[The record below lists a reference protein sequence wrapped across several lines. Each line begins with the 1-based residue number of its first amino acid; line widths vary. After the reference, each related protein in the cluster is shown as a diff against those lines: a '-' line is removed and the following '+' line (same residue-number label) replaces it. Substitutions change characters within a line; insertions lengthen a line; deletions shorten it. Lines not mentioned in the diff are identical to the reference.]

1 MPNAIKYNVSAETLA
16 LKKGNFWIG
25 TGDVGKGPTSSTG
38 FYNGITPPTG
48 GYAIYLNKA
57 SGGPSIYTVNTEAQ
71 LTGLTNTI
79 SVTTNLVTNGG
90 NFANGTSSPFDG
102 VYNNAGGVSRVVSIS
117 NDRPYAGSTSTN
129 ALELNGK
136 GGRVMYTTDLLTV
149 GQTYTFSFWA
159 KRTSGSS
166 FTISWNNQNG
176 SGETNSWSQGNI
188 NIATSWQRY
197 SQVFTYNAARTQFY
211 FYNHNQQIDN
221 VAVFTEFQLSLGSS
235 PCGPGITTAS
245 ESINWFLTQTDKMV
259 FNIDYPAIITNGLIL
274 NLDAGFAPSIT
285 SLPTNIVGGSYGG
298 YTPTWYD
305 ISSGGNNGSL
315 INGPTYSSANG
326 GSIVFDGVDD
336 YGRVTNCVNAL
347 PQDIT
352 IEVWLKGTVDVYNNA
367 LEIGG
372 GGSSIANELVARGS
386 NSALNHLQYV
396 SWYEKTDLT
405 TNNLISLSL
414 NNGMPISPTQFSQHV
429 VWLKGDGTS
438 GTYLN
443 GSLFAS
449 NATPTSFTRWYIASR
464 DLYFGFGIENI
475 AAIRI
480 YNRALPAQEVL
491 QNYTAMLSRFPIL
504 DFYSG
509 SAISVS
515 LRILSSSHTGYAIRV
530 RRSSDNTEQDI
541 GFVGGDLDTTSL
553 LTFCGNSNGFV
564 SRWYN
569 QGTFGSYFQNTT
581 ATEQPMIV
589 TGGTINTVNNKP
601 AIFFDGIDDNLLGV
615 GISAGYGS
623 ANFSVFGVGKRN
635 GSGKY
640 LTFIGTFE
648 GYSGVWLG
656 QGIDDKY
663 VYEFPSTVGPGKTAT
678 ATSTDTSSNQ
688 VYLTGI
694 FDGTNSKVYKN
705 GSEISSTQAT
715 GNYDRGFNYIG
726 KRAVNPPNSY
736 QRHMDG
742 HMQEIISYTSNQT
755 SNRINIEASIKNYYG
770 I

>member
-1 MPNAIKYNVSAETLA
+1 MPNAIKYNTSAETLA
-16 LKKGNFWIG
+16 LKKGNFYIG

-48 GYAIYLNKA
+48 GYTIYLNKA

-336 YGRVTNCVNAL
+336 TVLFPAITLGSTFTITQTLVASASNNGIGYMPIGGGSVGGGSTYRGYVWFQTNQAGATVAIVFNQDGEAGGFSFTLPTPL
-347 PQDIT
+347 PQYTLFQYTLVKNGSTAYFYINGNLIT
-352 IEVWLKGTVDVYNNA
+352 SRSVESARNFTVRNLGWSYSSYYMNRNLYDTQIYNNA
-367 LEIGG
+367 L
-372 GGSSIANELVARGS
+372 S
-386 NSALNHLQYV
+386 
-396 SWYEKTDLT
+396 T
-405 TNNLISLSL
+405 
-414 NNGMPISPTQFSQHV
+414 
-429 VWLKGDGTS
+429 
-438 GTYLN
+438 
-443 GSLFAS
+443 
-449 NATPTSFTRWYIASR
+449 
-464 DLYFGFGIENI
+464 
-475 AAIRI
+475 
-480 YNRALPAQEVL
+480 AQVL
-491 QNYTAMLSRFPIL
+491 QNYNATKGRFGL
-504 DFYSG
+504 
-509 SAISVS
+509 
-515 LRILSSSHTGYAIRV
+515 
-530 RRSSDNTEQDI
+530 
-541 GFVGGDLDTTSL
+541 
-553 LTFCGNSNGFV
+553 
-564 SRWYN
+564 
-569 QGTFGSYFQNTT
+569 
-581 ATEQPMIV
+581 
-589 TGGTINTVNNKP
+589 
-601 AIFFDGIDDNLLGV
+601 
-615 GISAGYGS
+615 
-623 ANFSVFGVGKRN
+623 
-635 GSGKY
+635 
-640 LTFIGTFE
+640 
-648 GYSGVWLG
+648 
-656 QGIDDKY
+656 
-663 VYEFPSTVGPGKTAT
+663 
-678 ATSTDTSSNQ
+678 
-688 VYLTGI
+688 
-694 FDGTNSKVYKN
+694 
-705 GSEISSTQAT
+705 
-715 GNYDRGFNYIG
+715 
-726 KRAVNPPNSY
+726 
-736 QRHMDG
+736 
-742 HMQEIISYTSNQT
+742 
-755 SNRINIEASIKNYYG
+755 
-770 I
+770 

>member
-48 GYAIYLNKA
+48 GYTIYLNKA
-57 SGGPSIYTVNTEAQ
+57 SGGPSIYTVTTEAQ
-71 LTGLTNTI
+71 LTGLTNTLSYI
-79 SVTTNLVTNGG
+79 TTNYISNGG
-90 NFANGTSSPFDG
+90 NFADGTSSPFDG

-298 YTPTWYD
+298 YIPTWYD

-336 YGRVTNCVNAL
+336 TVSFPAITLGSTFTITQTLVASASNNGIGYMPIGGGSVGGGSTYRGYVWFTTNGAGSTTSIIFNQDGEAGGFSFTLPTPL
-347 PQDIT
+347 PQYTLFQYTLVKNGSISYFYINGSLIT
-352 IEVWLKGTVDVYNNA
+352 SQSVESARNFTVRNLGWSYSSYYMNRNLYDTQIYNNA
-367 LEIGG
+367 L
-372 GGSSIANELVARGS
+372 SS
-386 NSALNHLQYV
+386 
-396 SWYEKTDLT
+396 
-405 TNNLISLSL
+405 
-414 NNGMPISPTQFSQHV
+414 
-429 VWLKGDGTS
+429 
-438 GTYLN
+438 
-443 GSLFAS
+443 
-449 NATPTSFTRWYIASR
+449 
-464 DLYFGFGIENI
+464 
-475 AAIRI
+475 
-480 YNRALPAQEVL
+480 AQVL
-491 QNYTAMLSRFPIL
+491 QNYNSTKGRFGL
-504 DFYSG
+504 
-509 SAISVS
+509 
-515 LRILSSSHTGYAIRV
+515 
-530 RRSSDNTEQDI
+530 
-541 GFVGGDLDTTSL
+541 
-553 LTFCGNSNGFV
+553 
-564 SRWYN
+564 
-569 QGTFGSYFQNTT
+569 
-581 ATEQPMIV
+581 
-589 TGGTINTVNNKP
+589 
-601 AIFFDGIDDNLLGV
+601 
-615 GISAGYGS
+615 
-623 ANFSVFGVGKRN
+623 
-635 GSGKY
+635 
-640 LTFIGTFE
+640 
-648 GYSGVWLG
+648 
-656 QGIDDKY
+656 
-663 VYEFPSTVGPGKTAT
+663 
-678 ATSTDTSSNQ
+678 
-688 VYLTGI
+688 
-694 FDGTNSKVYKN
+694 
-705 GSEISSTQAT
+705 
-715 GNYDRGFNYIG
+715 
-726 KRAVNPPNSY
+726 
-736 QRHMDG
+736 
-742 HMQEIISYTSNQT
+742 
-755 SNRINIEASIKNYYG
+755 
-770 I
+770 

>member
-1 MPNAIKYNVSAETLA
+1 MPNAIKYNTSAETLA

-38 FYNGITPPTG
+38 YYNGITPPTG
-48 GYAIYLNKA
+48 GYTIYLNKET
-57 SGGPSIYTVNTEAQ
+57 GGPSIYTVNTEAQ

-298 YTPTWYD
+298 YIPRWYD
-305 ISSGGNNGSL
+305 ISSSGNNGSL

-336 YGRVTNCVNAL
+336 TVSFPAITLGSTFTITQTLVASASNNGIGYMPIGGGSLGGGSTYKGYVWFTTNGAGSTTSIIFNQDGEAGGFSFTLPTPL
-347 PQDIT
+347 PQYTLFQYTLVKNGSISYFYINGSLIT
-352 IEVWLKGTVDVYNNA
+352 SQSVESARNFTVRNLGWSYSSYYMNRNLYDTQIYNNA
-367 LEIGG
+367 L
-372 GGSSIANELVARGS
+372 SS
-386 NSALNHLQYV
+386 
-396 SWYEKTDLT
+396 
-405 TNNLISLSL
+405 
-414 NNGMPISPTQFSQHV
+414 
-429 VWLKGDGTS
+429 
-438 GTYLN
+438 
-443 GSLFAS
+443 
-449 NATPTSFTRWYIASR
+449 
-464 DLYFGFGIENI
+464 
-475 AAIRI
+475 
-480 YNRALPAQEVL
+480 AQVL
-491 QNYTAMLSRFPIL
+491 QNYNATKGRFGL
-504 DFYSG
+504 
-509 SAISVS
+509 
-515 LRILSSSHTGYAIRV
+515 
-530 RRSSDNTEQDI
+530 
-541 GFVGGDLDTTSL
+541 
-553 LTFCGNSNGFV
+553 
-564 SRWYN
+564 
-569 QGTFGSYFQNTT
+569 
-581 ATEQPMIV
+581 
-589 TGGTINTVNNKP
+589 
-601 AIFFDGIDDNLLGV
+601 
-615 GISAGYGS
+615 
-623 ANFSVFGVGKRN
+623 
-635 GSGKY
+635 
-640 LTFIGTFE
+640 
-648 GYSGVWLG
+648 
-656 QGIDDKY
+656 
-663 VYEFPSTVGPGKTAT
+663 
-678 ATSTDTSSNQ
+678 
-688 VYLTGI
+688 
-694 FDGTNSKVYKN
+694 
-705 GSEISSTQAT
+705 
-715 GNYDRGFNYIG
+715 
-726 KRAVNPPNSY
+726 
-736 QRHMDG
+736 
-742 HMQEIISYTSNQT
+742 
-755 SNRINIEASIKNYYG
+755 
-770 I
+770 